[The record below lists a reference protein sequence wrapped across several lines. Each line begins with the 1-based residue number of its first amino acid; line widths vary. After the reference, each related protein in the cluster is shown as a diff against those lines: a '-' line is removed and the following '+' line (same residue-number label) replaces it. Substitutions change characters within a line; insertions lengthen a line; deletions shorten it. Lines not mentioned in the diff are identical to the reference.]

1 MIARLKAWALWALFS
16 IGAVL
21 FALVKGRRDG
31 RALARQVQQADVAE
45 DAAQASKEIR
55 DVRTEVDSKA
65 VGAADKQLRD
75 EWMRED

>member
-1 MIARLKAWALWALFS
+1 MIARLKAWALWALLG

-31 RALARQVQQADVAE
+31 RAQAQQEQQADVAE
-45 DAAQASKEIR
+45 EAAQASKEIR
-55 DVRTEVDSKA
+55 GVRTEVDSKA

>member
-1 MIARLKAWALWALFS
+1 MIARLKAWALWALFG

-31 RALARQVQQADVAE
+31 LALAKQEQ
-45 DAAQASKEIR
+45 QASKEIR

>member
-21 FALVKGRRDG
+21 FAMVKGRRDG
-31 RALARQVQQADVAE
+31 KQLAQQEQQAGAAQ
-45 DAAQASKEIR
+45 DAAQASKEVR

-65 VGAADKQLRD
+65 VGAADRQLRD
-75 EWMRED
+75 EWMRDE

>member
-1 MIARLKAWALWALFS
+1 MIAKFKAWALWALFS

-31 RALARQVQQADVAE
+31 RALARQEQQADVAE
-45 DAAQASKEIR
+45 ASKEIR

>member
-1 MIARLKAWALWALFS
+1 MIAKLKAWALWALFS

-21 FALVKGRRDG
+21 FALVKGR
-31 RALARQVQQADVAE
+31 
-45 DAAQASKEIR
+45 R

>member
-1 MIARLKAWALWALFS
+1 MIARLKAWALWAPFGTGD
-16 IGAVL
+16 IL

-31 RALARQVQQADVAE
+31 RAQARQDQQADVAE
-45 DAAQASKEIR
+45 GAAQASKEIR
-55 DVRTEVDSKA
+55 DVRTEVDSKD

>member
-1 MIARLKAWALWALFS
+1 MIERLKAWALWALFG

-31 RALARQVQQADVAE
+31 KLQAQQEQQAGVAQ
-45 DAAQASKEIR
+45 DAAQASKEVR

-65 VGAADKQLRD
+65 VGAADRQLRD
-75 EWMRED
+75 EWMRDE

>member
-1 MIARLKAWALWALFS
+1 MIAKLKAWALWALFS

-31 RALARQVQQADVAE
+31 RALARQEQQASVAE

>member
-1 MIARLKAWALWALFS
+1 MIERLKARALWALFG

-31 RALARQVQQADVAE
+31 KQQAQQEQQAGVAQ
-45 DAAQASKEIR
+45 DAAQASKEVR
-55 DVRTEVDSKA
+55 DVRTGVDSKA
-65 VGAADKQLRD
+65 VGAADRQLRD

>member
-1 MIARLKAWALWALFS
+1 MIARLKAWALWALFG
-16 IGAVL
+16 IGAIL

-31 RALARQVQQADVAE
+31 RAQAQQEQQAAVAE
-45 DAAQASKEIR
+45 GAAQASKEIR

>member
-1 MIARLKAWALWALFS
+1 MIERLKAWVLWALFG

-31 RALARQVQQADVAE
+31 KQQAQQEQQAGAAQ
-45 DAAQASKEIR
+45 DAAKASKEIR
-55 DVRTEVDSKA
+55 DVRNEVDSEA